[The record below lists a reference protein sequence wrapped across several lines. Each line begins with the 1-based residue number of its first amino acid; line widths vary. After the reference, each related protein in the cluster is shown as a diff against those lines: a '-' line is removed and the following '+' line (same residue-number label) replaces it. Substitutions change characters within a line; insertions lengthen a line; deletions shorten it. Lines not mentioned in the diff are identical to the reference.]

1 MHLFQIVPDNFF
13 KPLVGKYKST
23 YVDCL
28 VLTYNTYRSEL
39 SFGVD
44 REVIVSTLEDYFN
57 QLPATDLILD
67 EDDNEVYRDSRAK
80 ANAIVRSLKECG
92 WIDYEVA
99 HDFRTQINLLDYAA
113 SMIESFNKLI
123 RNEEMEYQS
132 LVSQIHATLLNRDGY
147 IKPYEY
153 IIKRVVE
160 NTEEL
165 MAGFKKLN
173 TSIRKHI
180 ETITNDKSAA
190 EIVENF
196 FVYHKDI
203 GSKAYHRIKTSDN
216 ISHFRL
222 SILEQLSTILNDE
235 TIFRRA
241 IEGCMEI
248 EQLRDLVEAERELRG
263 RIVTIMAAFRNL
275 DAIITEIDYKHS
287 KYISSAV
294 ARAKFLLTNTTNA
307 EGKINRI
314 LTLLAFEL
322 NKEDAPDLNDESSE
336 EVLSIFNI
344 FPQHFIDQDSLYV
357 VPISRKMAKPEALG
371 EQLALTKEER
381 ELRKLALQERNRNRF
396 SHKHI
401 NQFIADQ
408 TRDSRTILASSLLLE
423 TRRDLI
429 RLIFISLY
437 GNDPRSLYHVIANEQ
452 IVTINGY
459 RFRDFLIVRKD

>member
-28 VLTYNTYRSEL
+28 VLIYNTYRSEL

-44 REVIVSTLEDYFN
+44 REVIVSALEDYFN
-57 QLPATDLILD
+57 QLPASDLILD

-92 WIDYEVA
+92 WIDYELA
-99 HDFRTQINLLDYAA
+99 HDFRTQVNLLDYAA

-123 RNEEMEYQS
+123 RSEEMEYQS

-153 IIKRVVE
+153 IIKRVDE

-165 MAGFKKLN
+165 MTGFKKLN

-180 ETITNDKSAA
+180 ESITNDKSAA

-196 FVYHKDI
+196 FIYHKDI

-222 SILEQLSTILNDE
+222 SILEQLSVILNDE
-235 TIFRRA
+235 TIFKRA
-241 IEGCMEI
+241 AEGCMEI
-248 EQLRDLVEAERELRG
+248 EQLRDLVEAEKELRG
-263 RIVTIMAAFRNL
+263 KIVTIMTAFRNL
-275 DAIITEIDYKHS
+275 DAIITEIDYKHA

-314 LTLLAFEL
+314 LALLSFEL
-322 NKEDAPDLNDESSE
+322 NKEDAPDLNDEASD

-344 FPQHFIDQDSLYV
+344 FPQYFIDHESLYV
-357 VPISRKMAKPEALG
+357 IPISRKMATPEVLG
-371 EQLALTKEER
+371 ERLALTREER
-381 ELRKLALQERNRNRF
+381 EMRKLALQERNRSRF
-396 SHKHI
+396 SHRHI
-401 NQFIADQ
+401 NRFIEDQ
-408 TRDSRTILASSLLLE
+408 TRENRTILASSLPLE
-423 TRRDLI
+423 SRRDLI
-429 RLIFISLY
+429 RLIFINLY
-437 GNDPRSLYHVIANEQ
+437 GQDPRSFYRVIAQEQ
-452 IVTINGY
+452 IVTVNNY
-459 RFRDFLIVRKD
+459 RFRDFQIERKE